1 MSRRRAAVKRDVL
14 PDSRYS
20 DKVVTKVIN
29 SIMLDGKKSIAEGIF
44 YSASIICLFLQRT
57 LMNTLTKFGL
67 ALFTA
72 AALAACGDSGKSA
85 DSKPT
90 TVQTAEGEVTLSGKY
105 AEIINKFPV
114 PDPKLAEPI
123 TISDKKSPT
132 GLKDLKKFMEYISGA
147 EAQKIAQMS
156 SKLQQTALK
165 GDEAAAL
172 AAVKEL
178 TPALDK
184 YLQDAE
190 KLNIQDAEVKAV
202 LDRML
207 QTSKTANEM
216 IILSS
221 ENASALK
228 IDMKDKEAVQFMKA
242 YQDKTHNMETVLR
255 QANQEVQKAA
265 QALGKKYAQ

>member
-1 MSRRRAAVKRDVL
+1 
-14 PDSRYS
+14 
-20 DKVVTKVIN
+20 
-29 SIMLDGKKSIAEGIF
+29 
-44 YSASIICLFLQRT
+44 
-57 LMNTLTKFGL
+57 MNTLTKFGL

-132 GLKDLKKFMEYISGA
+132 GLEDLKKFMEYISGE

-184 YLQDAE
+184 FHQDAE

-221 ENASALK
+221 ENATTLK

-255 QANQEVQKAA
+255 QANQEAQKAA

>member
-1 MSRRRAAVKRDVL
+1 
-14 PDSRYS
+14 
-20 DKVVTKVIN
+20 
-29 SIMLDGKKSIAEGIF
+29 
-44 YSASIICLFLQRT
+44 
-57 LMNTLTKFGL
+57 MNTLTKFGL

-114 PDPKLAEPI
+114 PDPKLAEPPI

-132 GLKDLKKFMEYISGA
+132 GLEDLKKFMEYISGA
-147 EAQKIAQMS
+147 EAQKIAQMA
-156 SKLQQTALK
+156 SKLQQTALQ

-184 YLQDAE
+184 FHQDAE
-190 KLNIQDAEVKAV
+190 KLNIQDAEIKAV

-221 ENASALK
+221 ENATALK

-265 QALGKKYAQ
+265 EALGKKYAQ